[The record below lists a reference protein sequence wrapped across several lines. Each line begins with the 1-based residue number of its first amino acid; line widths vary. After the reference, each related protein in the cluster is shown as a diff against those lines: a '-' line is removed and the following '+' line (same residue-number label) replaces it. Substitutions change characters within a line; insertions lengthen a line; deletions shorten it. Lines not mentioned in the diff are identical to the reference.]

1 MFTDRIPTHPPTP
14 ACPWPL
20 DPHAFKTIHWLQKHS
35 LGSSLYCSCLSWLF
49 PIPPGA
55 AAWPQNCRHTDFL
68 FVHPNLKTVL
78 SLGLVIILFLL
89 FGIFPPPRPRLK
101 LNLCPVNATLLIACE
116 VSTTL
121 LASREA
127 QRKMLKAQERSS
139 WYLSSVF
146 SDFLYLF
153 FLPNNSISLSNAH
166 IQKPEM
172 IMNVFVCIQAVYQNV
187 KN

>member
-1 MFTDRIPTHPPTP
+1 MQLPDHKTVDTLTFS
-14 ACPWPL
+14 L
-20 DPHAFKTIHWLQKHS
+20 FK
-35 LGSSLYCSCLSWLF
+35 
-49 PIPPGA
+49 
-55 AAWPQNCRHTDFL
+55 PQNCSL
-68 FVHPNLKTVL
+68 FRACDH
-78 SLGLVIILFLL
+78 LVPPLWHI
-89 FGIFPPPRPRLK
+89 PPPRPRLK